1 MTGAISERIDEI
13 IKKRP
18 LYKEALYLY
27 KDLMALLEDVD
38 PEITYSGNDESLRE
52 IKRKEGF
59 PLFSAESLPIDL
71 KVASSLFQN
80 LLEHLSS
87 KKRKDRDGLRKALNQ
102 VQTDSQWFEGIIDV
116 FLAGNKE
123 TFFETAKEV
132 DMEPAVLRFLIY
144 MALKPCLNALK
155 ESAKE
160 KIEKNSW
167 QYGYCPLC
175 GSYPD
180 MAYLDEQGTRFL
192 HCQLCGYEWRY
203 PRLKCP
209 FCENEKSKKLGYFK
223 SDQEEGFRVDF
234 CKKCNRYVKT
244 LDMRVVGQPAPLELE
259 SLTTLHLDM
268 LAQEQ
273 GFSTFH
279 G

>member
-1 MTGAISERIDEI
+1 MTGATSERIDEI

-18 LYKEALYLY
+18 LYKEALSLY
-27 KDLMALLEDVD
+27 KDLMALLEGVD

-59 PLFSAESLPIDL
+59 PMFSAESLPIDL

-116 FLAGNKE
+116 FFAGNKE
-123 TFFETAKEV
+123 AFFETAKEV

-223 SDQEEGFRVDF
+223 GDQEEGFRVDF
-234 CKKCNRYVKT
+234 CKKCNHYVKT

-259 SLTTLHLDM
+259 SLATLHLDM

-273 GFSTFH
+273 GFSAFH
-279 G
+279 D